1 VLDSLEG
8 CVHPFVFSTISSL
21 IAAAVLLV
29 ATGIVSVSSAVALT
43 PFGSTGLT
51 PLPESSSR
59 PGNLPTSV
67 RQAASEL
74 RRASQESKAAAVE
87 KAVGQESGE
96 GPRIL

>member
-1 VLDSLEG
+1 LEDSL
-8 CVHPFVFSTISSL
+8 HPFVFSTISSL

-59 PGNLPTSV
+59 PGNLPTSL
-67 RQAASEL
+67 RQAAREL
-74 RRASQESKAAAVE
+74 RRVSQESKAAAAQKPVE
-87 KAVGQESGE
+87 QAVGGR
-96 GPRIL
+96 PPIL

>member
-1 VLDSLEG
+1 
-8 CVHPFVFSTISSL
+8 VHPFVFSTISSL
-21 IAAAVLLV
+21 IATAVLLV

-59 PGNLPTSV
+59 PGNQPASV
-67 RQAASEL
+67 RMAAREL

-87 KAVGQESGE
+87 KAVEQEFGE
-96 GPRIL
+96 GPPTL

>member
-1 VLDSLEG
+1 LED

-43 PFGSTGLT
+43 PFGSTSTGLT

-59 PGNLPTSV
+59 PGNQPASV
-67 RQAASEL
+67 RHTTREL
-74 RRASQESKAAAVE
+74 RRPMQAPQAAAGG
-87 KAVGQESGE
+87 KAVEQESGE
-96 GPRIL
+96 GPPIL